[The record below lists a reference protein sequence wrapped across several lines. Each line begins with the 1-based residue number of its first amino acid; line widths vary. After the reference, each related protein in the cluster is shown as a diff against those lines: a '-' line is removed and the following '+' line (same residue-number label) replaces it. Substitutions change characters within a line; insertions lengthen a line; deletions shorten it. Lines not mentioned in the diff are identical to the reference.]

1 MSMSKPATKGP
12 ISSRSLRAAKSD
24 PSSPTLPKRRRV
36 SNLPGSGS
44 KADPVWDEGGSFES
58 VFPGLTGAALIEK
71 IFDTYGDP
79 RGEYLDLPWFQ
90 DDGRETVLADPFNR
104 PLQQSTVAEYEQRLF
119 DSGLASDCSGPE
131 WAGHILN
138 SMECVTV
145 SVFDLL
151 DVNAS
156 E

>member
-1 MSMSKPATKGP
+1 M
-12 ISSRSLRAAKSD
+12 
-24 PSSPTLPKRRRV
+24 
-36 SNLPGSGS
+36 
-44 KADPVWDEGGSFES
+44 
-58 VFPGLTGAALIEK
+58 
-71 IFDTYGDP
+71 
-79 RGEYLDLPWFQ
+79 
-90 DDGRETVLADPFNR
+90 ADPFNR

-151 DVNAS
+151 DVTAS
-156 E
+156 ELSYFGCWPMLPQVHVWTGRILESCPIPMGQ